1 MSRQLCSWDGYDF
14 KDLSVRPI
22 RKLAMALLR
31 VFLCLVLQ
39 PPPAKLSAL
48 SAQEMGSGIPSQSS
62 RSSPR
67 FLSVTSATL
76 AYLMNNALNNVMNN
90 L

>member
-31 VFLCLVLQ
+31 VFLCLVIQ
-39 PPPAKLSAL
+39 PPPVKLSAL
-48 SAQEMGSGIPSQSS
+48 SAREMGLGTPTVKAPDSPLGSS
-62 RSSPR
+62 LQLLLR
-67 FLSVTSATL
+67 LHI
-76 AYLMNNALNNVMNN
+76 
-90 L
+90 

>member
-22 RKLAMALLR
+22 RKLTMALLR

-48 SAQEMGSGIPSQSS
+48 SAREMDSGTPTVKAPDPPLGSSSQ
-62 RSSPR
+62 
-67 FLSVTSATL
+67 LL
-76 AYLMNNALNNVMNN
+76 LCLHI
-90 L
+90 